1 MAAIPPDTWQPP
13 NVYLETSMGI
23 IVLEL
28 YWKHAPKTCKNF
40 AELARRGYYNGTK
53 FHRIIKDFMIQG
65 GDPTGTGRG
74 GASIYGK
81 QFEDEL
87 HPDLKFTG
95 AGILAMANAGPDT
108 NGSQFFVTLAPTQWL
123 DGKHTI
129 FGRVCQGIGMVN
141 RVGMV
146 ETNSQDRPVDDVKI
160 LKAYPSG
167 ALSPVYCELVAKPRE
182 PRPSSQS
189 YGGSFQT
196 QGVGSTPM
204 VTKGGGGRRG
214 WVKVRATGRDQC
226 RRAPEVDEQM
236 STDPPYLLGKPDRPS
251 RRQAL
256 LPPPLWG
263 DRRKPALGSDPP
275 VVARTLSRAYFP
287 EPCLDAPQT
296 GTSWTKTCF
305 PSLTHFGRTE
315 VIDNTLN
322 PDFVRKFIV
331 DYFFEEKQNL
341 RFDLVEQGRLL
352 EGMLQARPWERRL
365 QLSGLHERGPAQL
378 QERPAYSKPTQVE
391 VAMPPVLSS
400 DQAQDFLGQAFCT
413 LGEIVGSS
421 GSRLEKPLTIGAF
434 SLNSRTGKPMPA
446 VSNGGVPGKKCGS
459 IILSAEELSN
469 CRDVATMQFC
479 ANKLDKKDFFGK
491 SDPFLVF
498 YRSNEDGTFTICHK
512 TEVMKNTLNPV
523 WQTFSIPVRA
533 LCNGDYDSHD
543 FIGEFTTSYREL
555 ARGQSQF
562 NIYEVTLLSFA
573 VESESTFL
581 DYIKGGTQIN
591 FTVAIDFTASNGN
604 PSQSTSLHYMSPY
617 QLNAYALALTAVG
630 EIIQHYDSD
639 KMFPALGFGAK
650 LPPDG
655 RVSHEFPLNGNQEN
669 PSCCGIDGILEAYH
683 SSLRTVQLYGP
694 TNFAPVVTHV
704 ARPCSAL
711 SSLTTFLSLPIP
723 HPGLSPYPFFSQ
735 AAKLPM
741 SIIIVGV
748 GQAEFDAMV
757 ELDGDDVRISSRGKL
772 AERDIVQF
780 VPFRDYVDRTGNHVL
795 SMARLARDVLAEIPD
810 QLVSYMKAQGIRPRP
825 PPAAPPQSPPQS
837 PTHSP
842 PGSPLHTHI

>member
-1 MAAIPPDTWQPP
+1 ME
-13 NVYLETSMGI
+13 N
-23 IVLEL
+23 
-28 YWKHAPKTCKNF
+28 
-40 AELARRGYYNGTK
+40 
-53 FHRIIKDFMIQG
+53 
-65 GDPTGTGRG
+65 
-74 GASIYGK
+74 K
-81 QFEDEL
+81 Q
-87 HPDLKFTG
+87 
-95 AGILAMANAGPDT
+95 
-108 NGSQFFVTLAPTQWL
+108 W
-123 DGKHTI
+123 
-129 FGRVCQGIGMVN
+129 
-141 RVGMV
+141 
-146 ETNSQDRPVDDVKI
+146 
-160 LKAYPSG
+160 
-167 ALSPVYCELVAKPRE
+167 RE
-182 PRPSSQS
+182 
-189 YGGSFQT
+189 
-196 QGVGSTPM
+196 
-204 VTKGGGGRRG
+204 
-214 WVKVRATGRDQC
+214 
-226 RRAPEVDEQM
+226 
-236 STDPPYLLGKPDRPS
+236 
-251 RRQAL
+251 
-256 LPPPLWG
+256 
-263 DRRKPALGSDPP
+263 
-275 VVARTLSRAYFP
+275 
-287 EPCLDAPQT
+287 
-296 GTSWTKTCF
+296 
-305 PSLTHFGRTE
+305 FGRTE

-341 RFDLVEQGRLL
+341 RFDLYDVDSKS
-352 EGMLQARPWERRL
+352 PD
-365 QLSGLHERGPAQL
+365 LSKH
-378 QERPAYSKPTQVE
+378 
-391 VAMPPVLSS
+391 
-400 DQAQDFLGQAFCT
+400 DFLGQAFCT
-413 LGEIVGSS
+413 LGEIVGSP

-446 VSNGGVPGKKCGS
+446 VSNGGVPGKKCGTV
-459 IILSAEELSN
+459 ILSAEELSN

-533 LCNGDYDSHD
+533 LCNGDYDRTIKVEVYDWDRDGSHD

-562 NIYEVTLLSFA
+562 NIYEVVNPKKKMKKKKYVNSGTVTLLSFA
-573 VESESTFL
+573 VESECTFL

-683 SSLRTVQLYGP
+683 HSLRTVQLYGP

-704 ARPCSAL
+704 ARTAAAVQD
-711 SSLTTFLSLPIP
+711 
-723 HPGLSPYPFFSQ
+723 GSQ
-735 AAKLPM
+735 YSVLLIITDGVISDMAQTKEAIVNAAKLPM
-741 SIIIVGV
+741 SIIIIGV

-825 PPAAPPQSPPQS
+825 PPAAPEPSPPRS
-837 PTHSP
+837 PARTP
-842 PGSPLHTHI
+842 PASPLHTHI

>member
-1 MAAIPPDTWQPP
+1 MEQPEDMTSLSEFDSLAGSIP
-13 NVYLETSMGI
+13 
-23 IVLEL
+23 
-28 YWKHAPKTCKNF
+28 A
-40 AELARRGYYNGTK
+40 TK
-53 FHRIIKDFMIQG
+53 VEITVSCRNLLDKDMFSKS
-65 GDPTGTGRG
+65 DPLCVM
-74 GASIYGK
+74 Y
-81 QFEDEL
+81 
-87 HPDLKFTG
+87 
-95 AGILAMANAGPDT
+95 
-108 NGSQFFVTLAPTQWL
+108 
-123 DGKHTI
+123 
-129 FGRVCQGIGMVN
+129 
-141 RVGMV
+141 
-146 ETNSQDRPVDDVKI
+146 
-160 LKAYPSG
+160 
-167 ALSPVYCELVAKPRE
+167 
-182 PRPSSQS
+182 
-189 YGGSFQT
+189 T
-196 QGVGSTPM
+196 QGM
-204 VTKGGGGRRG
+204 ENKQWR
-214 WVKVRATGRDQC
+214 
-226 RRAPEVDEQM
+226 E
-236 STDPPYLLGKPDRPS
+236 
-251 RRQAL
+251 
-256 LPPPLWG
+256 
-263 DRRKPALGSDPP
+263 
-275 VVARTLSRAYFP
+275 
-287 EPCLDAPQT
+287 
-296 GTSWTKTCF
+296 
-305 PSLTHFGRTE
+305 FGRTE

-341 RFDLVEQGRLL
+341 RFDLYDVDSKS
-352 EGMLQARPWERRL
+352 PD
-365 QLSGLHERGPAQL
+365 LSKH
-378 QERPAYSKPTQVE
+378 
-391 VAMPPVLSS
+391 
-400 DQAQDFLGQAFCT
+400 DFLGQAFCT
-413 LGEIVGSS
+413 LGEIVGSP

-446 VSNGGVPGKKCGS
+446 VSSGGVPGKKCGT

-533 LCNGDYDSHD
+533 LCNGDYDRTIKVEVYDWDRDGSHD

-562 NIYEVTLLSFA
+562 NIYEVVNPKKKMKKKKYVNSGTVTLLSFA
-573 VESESTFL
+573 VESECTFL

-655 RVSHEFPLNGNQEN
+655 RVSHEFPLNGNQDN

-683 SSLRTVQLYGP
+683 QSLRTVQLYGP

-704 ARPCSAL
+704 ARNAAEVQD
-711 SSLTTFLSLPIP
+711 
-723 HPGLSPYPFFSQ
+723 GSQ
-735 AAKLPM
+735 YSVLLIITDGVISDMAQTKEAIVNAAKLPM
-741 SIIIVGV
+741 SIIIIGV

-757 ELDGDDVRISSRGKL
+757 ELDGDEVRISSRGKL

-810 QLVSYMKAQGIRPRP
+810 QLVSYMKAKGIRPRP
-825 PPAAPPQSPPQS
+825 APEAPASSPSQSPARTPPASPS
-837 PTHSP
+837 PSP
-842 PGSPLHTHI
+842 VHTHI

>member
-1 MAAIPPDTWQPP
+1 MEQSEDMASLSEFDSLAGSIP
-13 NVYLETSMGI
+13 
-23 IVLEL
+23 
-28 YWKHAPKTCKNF
+28 A
-40 AELARRGYYNGTK
+40 TK
-53 FHRIIKDFMIQG
+53 VEITVSCRNLLDKDMFSKS
-65 GDPTGTGRG
+65 DPLCVM
-74 GASIYGK
+74 Y
-81 QFEDEL
+81 
-87 HPDLKFTG
+87 
-95 AGILAMANAGPDT
+95 
-108 NGSQFFVTLAPTQWL
+108 
-123 DGKHTI
+123 
-129 FGRVCQGIGMVN
+129 
-141 RVGMV
+141 
-146 ETNSQDRPVDDVKI
+146 
-160 LKAYPSG
+160 
-167 ALSPVYCELVAKPRE
+167 
-182 PRPSSQS
+182 
-189 YGGSFQT
+189 T
-196 QGVGSTPM
+196 QGM
-204 VTKGGGGRRG
+204 ENKQWR
-214 WVKVRATGRDQC
+214 
-226 RRAPEVDEQM
+226 E
-236 STDPPYLLGKPDRPS
+236 
-251 RRQAL
+251 
-256 LPPPLWG
+256 
-263 DRRKPALGSDPP
+263 
-275 VVARTLSRAYFP
+275 
-287 EPCLDAPQT
+287 
-296 GTSWTKTCF
+296 
-305 PSLTHFGRTE
+305 FGRTE

-341 RFDLVEQGRLL
+341 RFDLYDVDSKS
-352 EGMLQARPWERRL
+352 PD
-365 QLSGLHERGPAQL
+365 LSKH
-378 QERPAYSKPTQVE
+378 
-391 VAMPPVLSS
+391 
-400 DQAQDFLGQAFCT
+400 DFLGQAFCT

-421 GSRLEKPLTIGAF
+421 GSRLEKPLTIGPF

-446 VSNGGVPGKKCGS
+446 VSNGGVPGKKCGT

-498 YRSNEDGTFTICHK
+498 FRSNEDGTFTICHK

-533 LCNGDYDSHD
+533 LCNGDYDRTIKVEVYDWDRDGSHD

-562 NIYEVTLLSFA
+562 NIYEVINPKKKMKKKKYVNSGTVTLLSFA

-704 ARPCSAL
+704 ARNAAAVQD
-711 SSLTTFLSLPIP
+711 
-723 HPGLSPYPFFSQ
+723 GSQ
-735 AAKLPM
+735 YSVLLIITDGVISDMAQTKEAIVNAAKLPM

-825 PPAAPPQSPPQS
+825 PPAAPAQSPPQS
-837 PTHSP
+837 PAHSP

>member
-1 MAAIPPDTWQPP
+1 MEQPEDMASLSEFDSLAGSIP
-13 NVYLETSMGI
+13 
-23 IVLEL
+23 
-28 YWKHAPKTCKNF
+28 A
-40 AELARRGYYNGTK
+40 TK
-53 FHRIIKDFMIQG
+53 VEITVSCRSLLDKDMFSKS
-65 GDPTGTGRG
+65 DPLCVM
-74 GASIYGK
+74 Y
-81 QFEDEL
+81 
-87 HPDLKFTG
+87 
-95 AGILAMANAGPDT
+95 
-108 NGSQFFVTLAPTQWL
+108 
-123 DGKHTI
+123 
-129 FGRVCQGIGMVN
+129 
-141 RVGMV
+141 
-146 ETNSQDRPVDDVKI
+146 
-160 LKAYPSG
+160 
-167 ALSPVYCELVAKPRE
+167 
-182 PRPSSQS
+182 
-189 YGGSFQT
+189 T
-196 QGVGSTPM
+196 QGM
-204 VTKGGGGRRG
+204 ENKQWR
-214 WVKVRATGRDQC
+214 
-226 RRAPEVDEQM
+226 EVDV
-236 STDPPYLLGKPDRPS
+236 PS
-251 RRQAL
+251 
-256 LPPPLWG
+256 
-263 DRRKPALGSDPP
+263 
-275 VVARTLSRAYFP
+275 
-287 EPCLDAPQT
+287 
-296 GTSWTKTCF
+296 
-305 PSLTHFGRTE
+305 
-315 VIDNTLN
+315 N
-322 PDFVRKFIV
+322 PDFFIV

-341 RFDLVEQGRLL
+341 RFDLYDVDSKS
-352 EGMLQARPWERRL
+352 PD
-365 QLSGLHERGPAQL
+365 LSKH
-378 QERPAYSKPTQVE
+378 
-391 VAMPPVLSS
+391 
-400 DQAQDFLGQAFCT
+400 DFLGQAFCT
-413 LGEIVGSS
+413 LGEIVGSP
-421 GSRLEKPLTIGAF
+421 GSRLEKPLTDRPT
-434 SLNSRTGKPMPA
+434 SRLPCP
-446 VSNGGVPGKKCGS
+446 GGVPGKKCGT

-512 TEVMKNTLNPV
+512 TEVVKNTLNPV

-533 LCNGDYDSHD
+533 LCNGDYDRTIKVEVYDWDRDGSHD

-562 NIYEVTLLSFA
+562 NIYEVVNPKKKMKKKKYVNSGTVTLLSFA
-573 VESESTFL
+573 VESECTFL

-683 SSLRTVQLYGP
+683 RSLRTVQLYGP

-704 ARPCSAL
+704 ARSAAAVQD
-711 SSLTTFLSLPIP
+711 
-723 HPGLSPYPFFSQ
+723 GSQ
-735 AAKLPM
+735 YSVLLIITDGVISDMAQTKEAIVNAAKLPM

-825 PPAAPPQSPPQS
+825 PPAAPAHSPPQS
-837 PTHSP
+837 PARTP
-842 PGSPLHTHI
+842 PASPLHTHI

>member
-1 MAAIPPDTWQPP
+1 MEQPEDMASLSEFDSLAGSIP
-13 NVYLETSMGI
+13 
-23 IVLEL
+23 
-28 YWKHAPKTCKNF
+28 A
-40 AELARRGYYNGTK
+40 TK
-53 FHRIIKDFMIQG
+53 VEITVSCRNLLDKDMFSKS
-65 GDPTGTGRG
+65 DPLCVM
-74 GASIYGK
+74 Y
-81 QFEDEL
+81 
-87 HPDLKFTG
+87 
-95 AGILAMANAGPDT
+95 
-108 NGSQFFVTLAPTQWL
+108 
-123 DGKHTI
+123 
-129 FGRVCQGIGMVN
+129 
-141 RVGMV
+141 
-146 ETNSQDRPVDDVKI
+146 
-160 LKAYPSG
+160 
-167 ALSPVYCELVAKPRE
+167 
-182 PRPSSQS
+182 
-189 YGGSFQT
+189 T
-196 QGVGSTPM
+196 QGM
-204 VTKGGGGRRG
+204 ENKQWR
-214 WVKVRATGRDQC
+214 
-226 RRAPEVDEQM
+226 E
-236 STDPPYLLGKPDRPS
+236 
-251 RRQAL
+251 
-256 LPPPLWG
+256 
-263 DRRKPALGSDPP
+263 
-275 VVARTLSRAYFP
+275 
-287 EPCLDAPQT
+287 
-296 GTSWTKTCF
+296 
-305 PSLTHFGRTE
+305 FGRTE

-341 RFDLVEQGRLL
+341 RFDLYDVDSKS
-352 EGMLQARPWERRL
+352 PD
-365 QLSGLHERGPAQL
+365 LSKH
-378 QERPAYSKPTQVE
+378 
-391 VAMPPVLSS
+391 
-400 DQAQDFLGQAFCT
+400 DFLGQAFCT

-533 LCNGDYDSHD
+533 LCNGDYDRTIKVEVYDWDRDGSHD

-562 NIYEVTLLSFA
+562 NIYEVINPKKKMKKKKYVNSGTVTLLSFA

-704 ARPCSAL
+704 ARNAA
-711 SSLTTFLSLPIP
+711 TVQD
-723 HPGLSPYPFFSQ
+723 GSQ
-735 AAKLPM
+735 YSVLLIITDGVISDMAQTKEAIVNAAKLPM

-825 PPAAPPQSPPQS
+825 PPAAPAQSPSQS
-837 PTHSP
+837 PAHSP
-842 PGSPLHTHI
+842 SESPLHTHI